1 VRHVFP
7 VFDLLDAMVISGEEK
22 VIKPKPG
29 IYNILLNRYN
39 LVPSESVFIDD
50 NLNNIKG
57 AQAVGMHGI
66 QFTNKEALVG
76 PLEALLQEK

>member
-1 VRHVFP
+1 
-7 VFDLLDAMVISGEEK
+7 
-22 VIKPKPG
+22 
-29 IYNILLNRYN
+29 
-39 LVPSESVFIDD
+39 VFIDD

-76 PLEALLQEK
+76 PLEALLREK